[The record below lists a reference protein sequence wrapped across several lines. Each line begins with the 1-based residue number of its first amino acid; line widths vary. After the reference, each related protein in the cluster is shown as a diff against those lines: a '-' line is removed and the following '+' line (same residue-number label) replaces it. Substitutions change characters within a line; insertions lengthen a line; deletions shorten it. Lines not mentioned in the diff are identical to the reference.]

1 MITNGPAPT
10 ELHGSLDEFVPASK
24 SAYLFATSPEART
37 AHSDAWEAR
46 ADGVLFVRQEADGR
60 SEVAFS
66 VEGES
71 VTVQLRSQASLQDFS
86 RRFVGR
92 TIYLD
97 MTGFGH
103 HVWAPLL
110 RAIAETSDDVRV
122 VYVEPADYTQSA
134 APTEGEIFDL
144 SEKIAGIAPIP
155 GFASLGRDDEG
166 DFHLVVLLGFEGT
179 RFAYLLENVQPL
191 GDRITP
197 IIGAP
202 GFRPEYPFYAYHG
215 NKSALLNSRSWTRVR
230 YVTANCP
237 FSVFRELRR
246 IGDSSAERLKIA
258 PIGTKPHSLG
268 AILFAISRQSEV
280 EIVYDHPIRTAKR
293 TTGAARALVY
303 HVSPLLREAQ

>member
-1 MITNGPAPT
+1 MITSGPAST
-10 ELHGSLDEFVPASK
+10 ELYASLDDFVPVSR
-24 SAYLFATSPEART
+24 SVYLFATSAEART

-46 ADGVLFVRQEADGR
+46 ADNVLFVRQEADER
-60 SEVAFS
+60 SEVIFS

-71 VTVQLRSQASLQDFS
+71 VAVQLRSQASLRDFS
-86 RRFVGR
+86 QRFSDR

-110 RAIAETSDDVRV
+110 RAVAEAADDVRV

-155 GFASLGRDDEG
+155 GFASLGQDEEG

-215 NKSALLNSRSWTRVR
+215 NKAALCNSLPRPRFT
-230 YVTANCP
+230 
-237 FSVFRELRR
+237 
-246 IGDSSAERLKIA
+246 G
-258 PIGTKPHSLG
+258 HLG
-268 AILFAISRQSEV
+268 EQS
-280 EIVYDHPIRTAKR
+280 
-293 TTGAARALVY
+293 
-303 HVSPLLREAQ
+303 